1 MKPSVFIPIIIAA
14 AALIALIVVFFV
26 LPKRREKSIKF
37 CRALKSECKKVSWLS
52 WEQTLKSS
60 VVVAVIAVVIAV
72 IVGLLDLGF
81 TEALKVLVKI

>member
-14 AALIALIVVFFV
+14 VALIAFIVVFFV
-26 LPKRREKSIKF
+26 LPKRREKSLKF

-52 WEQTLKSS
+52 WEQTVKSS
-60 VVVAVIAVVIAV
+60 VVVAVIAVVIAA

-81 TEALKVLVKI
+81 TEALKVLVKF